1 MTLRELIAEM
11 RKQLKDREEDGDFG
25 PRGKALRGTAPERGI
40 QGPFNPASSCGPGT
54 VRQRKADGS
63 SSCVALR
70 GAKRY

>member
-11 RKQLKDREEDGDFG
+11 RKQRDESGDFG
-25 PRGKALRGTAPERGI
+25 PEGSFRREVASDKYKPPPAALSKCP
-40 QGPFNPASSCGPGT
+40 PGT
-54 VRQRKADGS
+54 VRQRKVDGS